1 MSNDD
6 SHIPTVTIQLKE
18 KQFPEIFDFKNKRI
32 DLTALDSPEFKKKA
46 LTAVKGADI
55 AALPT
60 ALLNPYILGEIGIDA
75 DSTELNKAIGSAFSK
90 LLGNAKIAGTLGLTK
105 APVDP
110 FGEISFTELITC
122 YDEQVN
128 ALKNYV
134 DLFIIDNIKSMTD
147 LRAALLSCKKSKM
160 PVTVTIAAELFE
172 NSENYSV
179 SSLGALTTAQ
189 EMGADSFGIS
199 FSCFSENEHENEK
212 EKAVEI
218 LRELLSYAKI
228 PVIMNFTRTD
238 HPYADELTAS
248 GIEGFVFT
256 SDQYSYFPE
265 KKCFKAEKP
274 PVSDDFFIFT
284 HYGSVFFLEADT
296 TEISEP
302 IQCRPDMEEIICDIC
317 ETSCDILRVEINT
330 SDDAIDF
337 ARNAH
342 MSTLPVMFLSE
353 NIIALKMALML
364 YQGIALIDSSTLIP
378 KEELE
383 KICKKYGAVVY

>member
-6 SHIPTVTIQLKE
+6 CHIPTVTIQLKE
-18 KQFPEIFDFKNKRI
+18 KQFPEIFDFKNKKI
-32 DLTALDSPEFKKKA
+32 DLTALTDPDFEKSV
-46 LTAVKGADI
+46 LSAVKGADI

-60 ALLNPYILGEIGIDA
+60 ALLNPYILKELGVDA
-75 DSTELNKAIGSAFSK
+75 DSSELNRAIGSAFSRLK
-90 LLGNAKIAGTLGLTK
+90 GNIKTAGTLGLTK
-105 APVDP
+105 TPIDP
-110 FGEISFTELITC
+110 FGETSFTELITC

-128 ALKNYV
+128 ALKDYV
-134 DLFIIDNIKSMTD
+134 DYFIIDNIKSMTD
-147 LRAALLSCKKSKM
+147 LRAALLSCKKTNI
-160 PVTVTIAAELFE
+160 PVTVIIAAELFE
-172 NSENYSV
+172 SSENYSV
-179 SSLGALTTAQ
+179 SALGALTTAQ
-189 EMGADSFGIS
+189 EMGADCFGIS
-199 FSCFSENEHENEK
+199 LADGFSENEKDEAAEIINE
-212 EKAVEI
+212 
-218 LRELLSYAKI
+218 LFHYAKI
-228 PVIMNFTRTD
+228 PIVMDFTRND
-238 HPYADELTAS
+238 IPYVSELS
-248 GIEGFVFT
+248 SLGIENFIFT
-256 SDQYSYFPE
+256 SNQFPAFP
-265 KKCFKAEKP
+265 KKTKSKMQKP

-302 IQCRPDMEEIICDIC
+302 IQCRPDMEEIICSVC

-353 NIIALKMALML
+353 NVIALKMALLL

-378 KEELE
+378 GEELD

>member
-18 KQFPEIFDFKNKRI
+18 KQFPEIFDFKNKKI
-32 DLTALDSPEFKKKA
+32 NLAALNDPDFGKTVLK
-46 LTAVKGADI
+46 AVKGADI

-60 ALLNPYILGEIGIDA
+60 ALLNSCILKELGINI
-75 DSTELNKAIGSAFSK
+75 DSSELNKTVASAFSRFK
-90 LLGNAKIAGTLGLTK
+90 GNIKTAGTLGLTK
-105 APVDP
+105 TLIDP
-110 FGEISFTELITC
+110 FGETSFTELITC

-128 ALKNYV
+128 ALKDCV
-134 DLFIIDNIKSMTD
+134 DLFIIDNVKSMTD
-147 LRAALLSCKKSKM
+147 LRAALLSCKKTNI
-160 PVTVTIAAELFE
+160 PVTVIIAAELFE
-172 NSENYSV
+172 NSENFSV
-179 SSLGALTTAQ
+179 SALGALATAQ

-199 FSCFSENEHENEK
+199 LVDAFSENEK
-212 EKAVEI
+212 EEASEI
-218 LRELLSYAKI
+218 IGELFHYAKI
-228 PVIMNFTRTD
+228 PIVMDFTRTNV
-238 HPYADELTAS
+238 PYVNELSAL
-248 GIEGFVFT
+248 GVENFIFT
-256 SDQYSYFPE
+256 SNQFTDYPPKTKI
-265 KKCFKAEKP
+265 KKIQRP
-274 PVSDDFFIFT
+274 PVSDDFFVFT

-302 IQCRPDMEEIICDIC
+302 IRCQPDMEEIICSIC

-342 MSTLPVMFLSE
+342 MSTLPVMFLSD
-353 NIIALKMALML
+353 NVIALKMALLL

-378 KEELE
+378 KDELD